1 MKAIAAT
8 EAAANKLQV
17 FRLLLDPDPDV
28 LLWVLHP
35 FALARLTPQRI
46 DVRLDQGSASPALNV
61 TAQFAD
67 VGDAEALSLVGHVL
81 KTPRVRAA
89 TVETVVLRANDTGY

>member
-1 MKAIAAT
+1 MKVIGTT
-8 EAAANKLQV
+8 EAALNKLQI

-35 FALARLTPQRI
+35 FALARLTPQRM
-46 DVRLDQGSASPALNV
+46 DVRLDEGSASPALTV
-61 TAQFAD
+61 TAQFKD
-67 VGDAEALSLVGHVL
+67 VADAEALSLVGHIL
-81 KTPRVRAA
+81 KTPKVRAA